1 MAKKRVNGEG
11 NIRKR
16 TDGIQG
22 VGQLGPTP

>member
-16 TDGIQG
+16 TDGPQG
-22 VGQLGPTP
+22 VGQNCPTP